1 MAHLE
6 ELLPNF
12 RKGAKIRK
20 KYWDKNQYL
29 YFKDD
34 NIMTN
39 NDVCVSLNGLDFAAD
54 WEFYNEPAIDWNYI
68 VKNKCLCWFW
78 DDDADIYTLG
88 TLTKISD
95 VADQFGD
102 FKYKWNINGKYWK
115 NCRPVRRDE
124 VTFYEDKRDD

>member
-1 MAHLE
+1 MAYLE
-6 ELLPNF
+6 ELLPAF
-12 RKGAKIRK
+12 RNGAKIRQSYRGK
-20 KYWDKNQYL
+20 DYFIQLKDGKIFNNYGSQYKFTSIDVLEDKWEL
-29 YFKDD
+29 YQ
-34 NIMTN
+34 
-39 NDVCVSLNGLDFAAD
+39 
-54 WEFYNEPAIDWNYI
+54 EPIDWNYI
-68 VKNKCLCWFW
+68 TKNKCLCWFW

-115 NCRPVRRDE
+115 NCRPVRKDE

>member
-12 RKGAKIRK
+12 IKGAKIRK

-68 VKNKCLCWFW
+68 IKSKCLCWF
-78 DDDADIYTLG
+78 G
-88 TLTKISD
+88 
-95 VADQFGD
+95 VV
-102 FKYKWNINGKYWK
+102 GKEKQRIGIVSAIANYIDSRTYYIDK
-115 NCRPVRRDE
+115 DTGFSACHPVRKDE
-124 VTFYEDKRDD
+124 VTFYEDKKDD

>member
-12 RKGAKIRK
+12 KKGAKIRK

-68 VKNKCLCWFW
+68 VKNKCLCWFS
-78 DDDADIYTLG
+78 DEDIEEPNFADRLLAVVENESG
-88 TLTKISD
+88 
-95 VADQFGD
+95 V
-102 FKYKWNINGKYWK
+102 KYMTEGKVTFVY
-115 NCRPVRRDE
+115 CRPVRRDE